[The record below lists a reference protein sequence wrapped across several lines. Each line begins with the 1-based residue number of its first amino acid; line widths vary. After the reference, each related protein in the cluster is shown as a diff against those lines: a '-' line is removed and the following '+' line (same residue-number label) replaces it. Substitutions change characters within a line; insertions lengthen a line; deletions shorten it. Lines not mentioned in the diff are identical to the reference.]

1 MQDHALRVGEELVI
15 PGHIRLTIL
24 AVEEGK
30 VVFGITAEPN
40 GLRSPVVRQRRPCL
54 TAMPLP
60 PPNDTLMPG

>member
-30 VVFGITAEPN
+30 VVLGITAEPN
-40 GLRSPVVRQRRPCL
+40 HVRGALDRQRRPRL
-54 TAMPLP
+54 TAVPLP
-60 PPNDTLMPG
+60 PPNDN

>member
-30 VVFGITAEPN
+30 VVLGITAEPN
-40 GLRSPVVRQRRPCL
+40 HVRGSLDRQQRRPRL
-54 TAMPLP
+54 TAVPLP
-60 PPNDTLMPG
+60 PPNDN

>member
-30 VVFGITAEPN
+30 VVLGITAEANHVRGP
-40 GLRSPVVRQRRPCL
+40 LDRQRRPHL
-54 TAMPLP
+54 TAVPLP
-60 PPNDTLMPG
+60 PPNDN